1 MSLKNTSTAPARNG
15 AELRRMN
22 EMKIAI
28 ASDDRITVTQHFGR
42 TRGFV
47 VVTLDGETDSR
58 EYVENR
64 HTQHVLGEEH
74 NHSSQ
79 PQHAHGHSHD
89 GILRALEGC
98 SMVVAGGMGRRLR
111 DDMDR
116 VGVSAVITD
125 QQTVD
130 GVISALKA
138 GSLQDHAGR
147 SCNH

>member
-1 MSLKNTSTAPARNG
+1 
-15 AELRRMN
+15 
-22 EMKIAI
+22 MKIAI

-74 NHSSQ
+74 NHTSQ